1 MKLKNFIKP
10 QNVSLLWLSLVALLT
25 LGILVPID
33 MTASHFLAGHA
44 ITIMLLFLGVGFVG
58 FVLRDNMVI
67 FPSFLA
73 CIVLCTFIK
82 ESLTQEFTYS
92 KSTDDIEVRVA
103 HLVLDNE
110 ESIAAFGQSF
120 IGLETDFLSIQTPI
134 EPTLELQL
142 MKELSKKMP
151 YWNKTICNNNT
162 ALFVFSSYELK
173 DLDTIYCKG
182 NQTVSLVGTMFIDS
196 SSQDQISFLSTKVP
210 VGQGTHQA
218 AEMHLDRLSEYIHT
232 NFRNR
237 PLLTLSGT
245 KLASWSPEV
254 QDFKAAHRFNDS
266 KIDLELISR
275 DEHIFYSKDLVCTGF
290 TEILEGNGILATY
303 QFRRPKKTAYNYKN
317 DKMRSAL

>member
-1 MKLKNFIKP
+1 MKIKNFIKA
-10 QNVSLLWLSLVALLT
+10 QNISLLWLFLVTLLT
-25 LGILVPID
+25 LGVVLPVD
-33 MTASHFLAGHA
+33 MNASHFLSGHA
-44 ITIMLLFLGVGFVG
+44 ITIMLLFLGTGFVG
-58 FVLRDNMVI
+58 FVLRNNTII

-92 KSTDDIEVRVA
+92 IPTDDIEVRVA
-103 HLVLDNE
+103 HLVLDNQ

-120 IGLETDFLSIQTPI
+120 AGLETDFLSIQTPI

-142 MKELSKKMP
+142 MDELSKKMP

-173 DLDTIYCKG
+173 DLDTIYCNG

-196 SSQDQISFLSTKVP
+196 THDQISFLSTKVP
-210 VGQGTHQA
+210 MGQGMHQE
-218 AEMHLDRLSEYIHT
+218 AEKHLDQLSEYINT
-232 NFRNR
+232 NFQDR

-245 KLASWSPEV
+245 KLVSWTPEL
-254 QDFKAAHRFNDS
+254 QGFRAANRLNDS
-266 KIDLELISR
+266 KIDLELIAR

-290 TEILEGNGILATY
+290 TEILDGNGILATY

>member
-1 MKLKNFIKP
+1 MKLKNFIKT
-10 QNVSLLWLSLVALLT
+10 QNVNLLWFSLVAILT
-25 LGILVPID
+25 LGVVAPVD
-33 MTASHFLAGHA
+33 MTASHLLSSHA
-44 ITIMLLFLGVGFVG
+44 VTIMLLFLGTGFVG
-58 FVLRDNMVI
+58 FVLRKNTII

-103 HLVLDNE
+103 HLVLDDE

-120 IGLETDFLSIQTPI
+120 TGLETDFLSIQTPI

-162 ALFVFSSYELK
+162 AMFVFSSYELI
-173 DLDTIYCKG
+173 DLDTIYNNG

-196 SSQDQISFLSTKVP
+196 THDQISFLSTKVP
-210 VGQGTHQA
+210 GGQGMNEET
-218 AEMHLDRLSEYIHT
+218 ERHLERLSQYIT
-232 NFRNR
+232 NNFQDK

-245 KLASWSPEV
+245 KLASWTPEV
-254 QDFKAAHRFNDS
+254 QDFKKTHRFNDS
-266 KIDLELISR
+266 KIDLELSVR
-275 DEHIFYSKDLVCTGF
+275 DEHIFYSKNLVCTGV
-290 TEILEGNGILATY
+290 TKILDGNGILATY
-303 QFRRPKKTAYNYKN
+303 QFRSPKKTAYNYKN
-317 DKMRSAL
+317 DRMRSAL

>member
-1 MKLKNFIKP
+1 MKIKNFIKT
-10 QNVSLLWLSLVALLT
+10 QNVSLLWFSLVALLT
-25 LGILVPID
+25 IGIVVPVD

-44 ITIMLLFLGVGFVG
+44 ITVMLLFLGTGFVG
-58 FVLRDNMVI
+58 FVLRNNTVI

-151 YWNKTICNNNT
+151 YWNKTICNNNNT

-173 DLDTIYCKG
+173 NLDTIYCNE

-196 SSQDQISFLSTKVP
+196 THDQISFLSTKVP
-210 VGQGTHQA
+210 IGQGTHQE
-218 AEMHLDRLSEYIHT
+218 AEMHLERLSEYIHT
-232 NFRNR
+232 NFQDR

-245 KLASWSPEV
+245 KLASWTPEV
-254 QDFKAAHRFNDS
+254 QGFKDAHRFNDS

-290 TEILEGNGILATY
+290 TKILEGNGILATY
-303 QFRRPKKTAYNYKN
+303 QFRKPKKTAYNYKN

>member
-1 MKLKNFIKP
+1 MKLKNFIKT
-10 QNVSLLWLSLVALLT
+10 QNVGLLWFSLVALLT
-25 LGILVPID
+25 LGVVTPVD
-33 MTASHFLAGHA
+33 MTFSHFLSSHA
-44 ITIMLLFLGVGFVG
+44 ITIMLLFLGTGFVG
-58 FVLRDNMVI
+58 FVFRNNSII

-92 KSTDDIEVRVA
+92 KSTDDVEVRVA

-120 IGLETDFLSIQTPI
+120 TGLETDFLSIQTPI

-162 ALFVFSSYELK
+162 AMFVFSSYELI
-173 DLDTIYCKG
+173 DLDTIYSKG

-196 SSQDQISFLSTKVP
+196 THDPISFLSTKVP
-210 VGQGTHQA
+210 AGQGID
-218 AEMHLDRLSEYIHT
+218 AEAENHLEELSQYIRT
-232 NFRNR
+232 NFQDK

-245 KLASWSPEV
+245 KLVSWTPEV
-254 QDFKAAHRFNDS
+254 QDFKNAHRFNDS
-266 KIDLELISR
+266 KIDLELSTR
-275 DEHIFYSKDLVCTGF
+275 DEHIFYSKDLLCTGV
-290 TEILEGNGILATY
+290 TEILDGNGILATY
-303 QFRRPKKTAYNYKN
+303 QFRSPKKTAYNFKN

>member
-1 MKLKNFIKP
+1 MKRKNFIKT
-10 QNVSLLWLSLVALLT
+10 QNVGLLWFSLVAILT
-25 LGILVPID
+25 LGVVMPVDL
-33 MTASHFLAGHA
+33 TASHFLSSHA
-44 ITIMLLFLGVGFVG
+44 ITIMLLFLGTGFVG
-58 FVLRDNMVI
+58 FFLRNNTLI

-92 KSTDDIEVRVA
+92 KSTNDVEVRVA

-162 ALFVFSSYELK
+162 AMFVFSSYELI
-173 DLDTIYCKG
+173 DLDTIYSNG
-182 NQTVSLVGTMFIDS
+182 DQTVSLVGTMFIDS
-196 SSQDQISFLSTKVP
+196 THDPISFLSTKVP
-210 VGQGTHQA
+210 VGQGMQEE
-218 AEMHLDRLSEYIHT
+218 AERHLERLSQYIT
-232 NFRNR
+232 NNFQDK

-245 KLASWSPEV
+245 KLASWTPEV
-254 QDFKAAHRFNDS
+254 QEFKNTHRFNDS
-266 KIDLELISR
+266 KIDLELSVR
-275 DEHIFYSKDLVCTGF
+275 DEHIFYSKDLACTGV
-290 TEILEGNGILATY
+290 TKILDGNGILATY
-303 QFRRPKKTAYNYKN
+303 QFRSPKKTAYNYKN
-317 DKMRSAL
+317 DKTRSAL